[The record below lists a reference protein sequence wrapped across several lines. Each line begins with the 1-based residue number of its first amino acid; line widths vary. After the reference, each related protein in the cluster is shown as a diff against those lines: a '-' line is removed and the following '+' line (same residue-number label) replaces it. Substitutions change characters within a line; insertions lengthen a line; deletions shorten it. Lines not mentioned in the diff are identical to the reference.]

1 MLQEILA
8 QVNTMP
14 DSDPGEWARWIIGG
28 LIAFIV
34 TCFYFLK
41 WLISLAAK
49 KVDKIVDEFKT
60 MHTEGINKLDEIK
73 DSQIRTETKL
83 DSNVAE
89 LKTGQNETKYA
100 IQTLNTKIKCKDR
113 DWETLLSNFVSVLI

>member
-8 QVNTMP
+8 QVQMP
-14 DSDPGEWARWIIGG
+14 DSDPGEWAKWIIGG

-49 KVDKIVDEFKT
+49 KVDKIVGEFQT
-60 MHTEGINKLDEIK
+60 MHREGIERLDEIK
-73 DSQIRTETKL
+73 DSQIRSETKL
-83 DSNVAE
+83 DSNFTE
-89 LKTGQNETKYA
+89 LKTEHKETKYA
-100 IQTLNTKIKCKDR
+100 IQTLNTKIKCK
-113 DWETLLSNFVSVLI
+113 ESA